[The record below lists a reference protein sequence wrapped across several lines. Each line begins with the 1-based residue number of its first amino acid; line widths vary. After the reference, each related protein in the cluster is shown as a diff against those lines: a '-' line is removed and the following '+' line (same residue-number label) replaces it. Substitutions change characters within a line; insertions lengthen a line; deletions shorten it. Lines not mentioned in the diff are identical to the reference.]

1 MALDIFG
8 CKRIKLIM
16 RQEHDKYVIARNHAD
31 GRLVGK
37 LGVKA
42 EASGATSWIKGV
54 LKMELLVNI
63 DVADLDAAIRFYER
77 AVGLRLGRRL
87 FEDTAAEML
96 GASSPIYLMMKQ
108 PGSSPSALTSQI
120 RDYQRHWTPVHLDF
134 VVPDLDAAVARALNA
149 GAKIEGQM
157 QTFNWGRQACMSDPF
172 GNGLCLV
179 QWLGRG
185 YNEVA

>member
-1 MALDIFG
+1 
-8 CKRIKLIM
+8 M
-16 RQEHDKYVIARNHAD
+16 RQEPDKYVIARHHAD

-63 DVADLDAAIRFYER
+63 DVADLDMAIRFYER

-87 FEDTAAEML
+87 FEGTAAEML
-96 GASSPIYLMMKQ
+96 GASSPIYLMMKP

-134 VVPDLDAAVARALNA
+134 VVSDLDAAVAGALSA
-149 GAKIEGQM
+149 GAKIEGQV

-185 YNEVA
+185 YDEVA